1 MTVYDNIVRMWYIW
15 YFTCIVN
22 GNLFLLG
29 AYFWSI
35 FWISSVKFSRSVVS
49 SSLQPQG
56 LQHSRP
62 SCPSPTHRASSNSC
76 PSSQWCHPTISSSVT
91 PFSSCLQSFPASGSF
106 PVSRPFTSGSQSTG
120 GFSFGISPSNEYSG
134 LMSFRIDWLDLLAV
148 QGTLKSLLQHHSL
161 KASILW
167 HSAFFM
173 VQLSWVLLA
182 RY

>member
-35 FWISSVKFSRSVVS
+35 FWISSVKFSHSVVS
-49 SSLQPQG
+49 NSLQPQG

-76 PSSQWCHPTISSSVT
+76 PMSWWCHPNISSSVIS
-91 PFSSCLQSFPASGSF
+91 FSPCLQSFPASGSF
-106 PVSRPFTSGSQSTG
+106 PVSWSFT
-120 GFSFGISPSNEYSG
+120 FFGIAFFSDWNENWRFSV
-134 LMSFRIDWLDLLAV
+134 LWPLLSFLNLLAYRV
-148 QGTLKSLLQHHSL
+148 QHFN
-161 KASILW
+161 SII
-167 HSAFFM
+167 F
-173 VQLSWVLLA
+173 
-182 RY
+182 

>member
-29 AYFWSI
+29 VYFWSI

-76 PSSQWCHPTISSSVT
+76 PMSWWCHPNISSSVISFF
-91 PFSSCLQSFPASGSF
+91 PCLQSFPASGSF
-106 PVSRPFTSGSQSTG
+106 PVSWSFT
-120 GFSFGISPSNEYSG
+120 FFGIAFFSDWNENWRF
-134 LMSFRIDWLDLLAV
+134 LVLWPLLSFLNLLAYRV
-148 QGTLKSLLQHHSL
+148 QHFN
-161 KASILW
+161 SII
-167 HSAFFM
+167 F
-173 VQLSWVLLA
+173 
-182 RY
+182 